1 MKNASLAPLDDETAA
16 ADLPVAA
23 VRASH
28 GEDGATTAEYATVTG
43 AGVGFAAL
51 LFKFLTS
58 DAGQELLQAIF
69 RGIGTLLPF

>member
-1 MKNASLAPLDDETAA
+1 MKNASLAPTGDDTTA

-23 VRASH
+23 ARSTR

-43 AGVGFAAL
+43 AGVGFGAL

-58 DAGQELLQAIF
+58 DAGQELLQTIF
-69 RGIGTLLPF
+69 RGIGSLLPF